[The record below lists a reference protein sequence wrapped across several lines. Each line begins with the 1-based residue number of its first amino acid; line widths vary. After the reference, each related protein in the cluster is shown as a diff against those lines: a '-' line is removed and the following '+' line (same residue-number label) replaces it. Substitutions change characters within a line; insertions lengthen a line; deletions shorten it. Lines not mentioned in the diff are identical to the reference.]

1 MSMRRPLSGAAEPPT
16 VNSTLDRARE
26 VTVRSL
32 AANGCPG
39 TALGER
45 SAEALSQRQTCRSTV
60 EWRQH
65 HREHGTAAVT
75 FEQELALMLT
85 HDPI

>member
-1 MSMRRPLSGAAEPPT
+1 VSMRRPLSGAAEPPT

-39 TALGER
+39 TARGAECG
-45 SAEALSQRQTCRSTV
+45 SAKSASDMPVNR
-60 EWRQH
+60 
-65 HREHGTAAVT
+65 
-75 FEQELALMLT
+75 
-85 HDPI
+85 